1 MMDILHRTTGE
12 GGGGEGAGRMH
23 MQARAVRLC
32 LRDLFFIAKRVKFG
46 EIQASLNF
54 VPESCSFLPAVP
66 QSS

>member
-1 MMDILHRTTGE
+1 
-12 GGGGEGAGRMH
+12 

-54 VPESCSFLPAVP
+54 VPESCSFMPAVP
-66 QSS
+66 QRS